1 MATTEYTVRL
11 GDDLAEWVDTEAAGT
26 RSKAQVVRDAVRA
39 VAQGDGP
46 YADSDDDGDLA
57 RRVDALTDRL
67 ADIESRLDD
76 HDDEIDKL
84 ADPTHSL
91 VRTADTDE
99 SDTETVREEIADR
112 LADADLSDAM
122 YSPTE
127 SRIDAATDAFAVL
140 ADRRSATTAELV
152 EVVEESDADVSAANR
167 LLGDFGAALD
177 SVETPGRGSNRYQWR
192 GE

>member
-46 YADSDDDGDLA
+46 YADSDTDGDLA

-67 ADIESRLDD
+67 AETEARLDE
-76 HDDEIDKL
+76 HREEID
-84 ADPTHSL
+84 AITDPSRE
-91 VRTADTDE
+91 VGRTADTDE
-99 SDTETVREEIADR
+99 NNTETVREEIADA

-127 SRIDAATDAFAVL
+127 SRLTAATDAFAVL
-140 ADRRSATTAELV
+140 AERGSATTAQLV

-167 LLGDFGAALD
+167 LLGDFGAVLE